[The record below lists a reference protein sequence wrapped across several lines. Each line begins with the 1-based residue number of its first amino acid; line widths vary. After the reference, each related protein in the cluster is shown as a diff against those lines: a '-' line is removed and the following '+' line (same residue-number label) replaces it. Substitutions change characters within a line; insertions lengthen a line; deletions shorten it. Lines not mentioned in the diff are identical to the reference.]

1 MFTDSKKQMI
11 KLVIAITILIFVLVI
26 VGILMIKYEVEGE
39 TNMPFK
45 LSKVIVVGTVEGVE
59 NGESD
64 KKWDFSIFQNND
76 IHFYIDQNA
85 EKSQNLLIKSVKI
98 DNIKVLE
105 EPQKGSIKVYM
116 PNSEAGRLFAYDE
129 QFEVKEKLDFKGA
142 SQSSSTNLE
151 IGSKGGTAVF
161 RISNTNIGEYR
172 SDKDKQIEHN
182 SSLLEKIEASYEEKI
197 QFQKDKEIAEKRAEK
212 AETELKKLEDRR
224 EFLQPVMDNVS
235 KEIKEYGMIKTFLPE
250 ATALERAVTYRDK
263 KIKPLF
269 IEMKNKIGAMAAQVK
284 ELTRERDK

>member
-45 LSKVIVVGTVEGVE
+45 LSKGTVEGVE

-182 SSLLEKIEASYEEKI
+182 SSLLEKIEASYEEIKFKVSFDFTI
-197 QFQKDKEIAEKRAEK
+197 ETTKAKYKTNIELNLPTSEFGEDKNCYLEINDTSDIIFKR
-212 AETELKKLEDRR
+212 
-224 EFLQPVMDNVS
+224 
-235 KEIKEYGMIKTFLPE
+235 
-250 ATALERAVTYRDK
+250 
-263 KIKPLF
+263 
-269 IEMKNKIGAMAAQVK
+269 VK
-284 ELTRERDK
+284 

>member
-11 KLVIAITILIFVLVI
+11 KLVIAITILIIALVI

-85 EKSQNLLIKSVKI
+85 ENSQNLLIKSVKI

-105 EPQKGSIKVYM
+105 EPQKGSIKAYM
-116 PNSEAGRLFAYDE
+116 PNSEAGRLFTYDE
-129 QFEVKEKLDFKGA
+129 QFEIKEKLEFKGA

-161 RISNTNIGEYR
+161 RISNTDIGEYS

-182 SSLLEKIEASYEEKI
+182 ASLLEKIETNYE
-197 QFQKDKEIAEKRAEK
+197 
-212 AETELKKLEDRR
+212 
-224 EFLQPVMDNVS
+224 
-235 KEIKEYGMIKTFLPE
+235 
-250 ATALERAVTYRDK
+250 
-263 KIKPLF
+263 
-269 IEMKNKIGAMAAQVK
+269 QVK
-284 ELTRERDK
+284 FKVSFDFTIETTKAKYKANIKLDLPTSEFGEDKNCYLEINDTSDIIFKRVK

>member
-85 EKSQNLLIKSVKI
+85 ENSQNLLIKSVKI

-105 EPQKGSIKVYM
+105 ESQKGSIKVYM

-129 QFEVKEKLDFKGA
+129 QFEVKEKLEFKGA

-161 RISNTNIGEYR
+161 RISNTNIGEYS

-182 SSLLEKIEASYEEKI
+182 ASLLEKIETNYEQIKFKVSFDFTIETTKTKYKANI
-197 QFQKDKEIAEKRAEK
+197 ELDLPTSEFGEDKNCYLEINDTSNIIFKR
-212 AETELKKLEDRR
+212 
-224 EFLQPVMDNVS
+224 
-235 KEIKEYGMIKTFLPE
+235 
-250 ATALERAVTYRDK
+250 
-263 KIKPLF
+263 
-269 IEMKNKIGAMAAQVK
+269 VK
-284 ELTRERDK
+284 